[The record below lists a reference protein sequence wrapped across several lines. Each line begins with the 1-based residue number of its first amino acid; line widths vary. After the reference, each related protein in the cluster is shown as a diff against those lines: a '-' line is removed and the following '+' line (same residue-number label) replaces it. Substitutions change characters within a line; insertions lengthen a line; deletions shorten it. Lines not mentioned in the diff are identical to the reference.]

1 MQTKIGILNCYADE
15 PKSAPS
21 ASYFSDIVK
30 NTTVINTCY
39 NEKIESIN
47 DYDGYI
53 ISGSRSCHEDK
64 ISWIT
69 DLKEIVKQIHDENIP
84 CLAVCFGHQ
93 VVAQMFGGTT
103 VRNETGEE
111 GFLDVPT
118 KRGEGIV
125 KLFAGLPNPVKVYQS
140 HYDAVLKAPPGS
152 IQVIYNEKCVQYF
165 QYGSIYSIQS
175 HPEITVPIAVG
186 LAKKGNK
193 AIDSILNG
201 VNEQNIQSQI
211 ILENFYAIVKNN

>member
-1 MQTKIGILNCYADE
+1 
-15 PKSAPS
+15 
-21 ASYFSDIVK
+21 
-30 NTTVINTCY
+30 
-39 NEKIESIN
+39 
-47 DYDGYI
+47 
-53 ISGSRSCHEDK
+53 
-64 ISWIT
+64 
-69 DLKEIVKQIHDENIP
+69 
-84 CLAVCFGHQ
+84 
-93 VVAQMFGGTT
+93 MFGGTT

-111 GFLDVPT
+111 GFQDVPT
-118 KRGEGIV
+118 VAGGTPI
-125 KLFAGLPNPVKVYQS
+125 KLFVDLPNPVKVYQS
-140 HYDAVLKAPPGS
+140 HNDAVMKAPPGS

-211 ILENFYAIVKNN
+211 ILENFYAIVKRGLCKTDCTN